1 MKSILNILIYILI
14 SLGILLTGCSSNQH
28 DDILLNINRIVDVNP
43 DSAKRILAKVK
54 TENFNER
61 DQHYFDFLTVKV
73 DDKNCI
79 SHKSDSLIMSYVNY
93 AEKEESHIFIDEAYY
108 YAGRVYSDLND
119 YPDAIKFF
127 HKALDNLPADSL
139 NSNLHCRILS
149 QTGGL
154 LAKMRLQTEA
164 VKYLRELDAI
174 IRQRNDTVNTVLN
187 LHLLRHIYLCLNNID
202 SARICASEALAL
214 SPKGNMHLTS
224 KSKMLLAEVF
234 YMAGM
239 NDTALKLVRHA
250 PEMVKPVSRNA
261 ALSISAKIYQ
271 AAGISDTAWMYV
283 HRLISSKDTLNQ
295 HRGYRLIFSTSMAD
309 RLQDDSLRVYLVK
322 YHDILDAYYNRNNA
336 EEAVLQHTVYNYS
349 QHERAR
355 SEAEREQAIAELK
368 SHQRLAWVIVFASA
382 TIILLLTSIMF
393 YEMQRRRR
401 SELEVARNKV
411 IQIEETMNR
420 YDVETHQRQEL
431 IVILRQ
437 SYEKGLRTPL
447 VGSMRDSC
455 VYRELKRR
463 LEAGSLMNDS
473 DPYWK
478 EMESMISE
486 VFPKFKETLICLTGD
501 NLSLLDWHVA
511 ILIKC
516 RISQSDM
523 ARLLGVGRS
532 AITHRLS
539 SLSKKVFGNEA
550 NSRMITGAIL
560 LIS

>member
-1 MKSILNILIYILI
+1 MK
-14 SLGILLTGCSSNQH
+14 LT
-28 DDILLNINRIVDVNP
+28 DKRFWNRCGNAVNE
-43 DSAKRILAKVK
+43 L
-54 TENFNER
+54 F
-61 DQHYFDFLTVKV
+61 FWL
-73 DDKNCI
+73 
-79 SHKSDSLIMSYVNY
+79 
-93 AEKEESHIFIDEAYY
+93 FIAF
-108 YAGRVYSDLND
+108 AV
-119 YPDAIKFF
+119 
-127 HKALDNLPADSL
+127 
-139 NSNLHCRILS
+139 
-149 QTGGL
+149 L
-154 LAKMRLQTEA
+154 LAIDLWCMLAT
-164 VKYLRELDAI
+164 AI
-174 IRQRNDTVNTVLN
+174 VCLFGAMDKSLT
-187 LHLLRHIYLCLNNID
+187 LLKISGAFGIILMLFSNFTLWLTMY
-202 SARICASEALAL
+202 
-214 SPKGNMHLTS
+214 SPKIYKRLLSVVWS
-224 KSKMLLAEVF
+224 K
-234 YMAGM
+234 
-239 NDTALKLVRHA
+239 
-250 PEMVKPVSRNA
+250 
-261 ALSISAKIYQ
+261 
-271 AAGISDTAWMYV
+271 
-283 HRLISSKDTLNQ
+283 
-295 HRGYRLIFSTSMAD
+295 RLIFSTSMAD

-322 YHDILDAYYNRNNA
+322 YHDILGAYYNRNNA

-411 IQIEETMNR
+411 IQAEETMNR
-420 YDVETHQRQEL
+420 YDVETHQCQEL
-431 IVILRQ
+431 IVTLRQ